1 MERYCDAVCFLGAIV
16 WLVKAVVMEST
27 MRSLQPLRT
36 RNHGESDQLAF
47 CIGFLLKNVCLYG
60 KEKLKIF
67 MKIVKKKTPALE
79 MYFLVPGCQERHPL
93 TNLKYKKDHRGIG
106 YLAIVDLELGPSRS
120 TLNIS

>member
-1 MERYCDAVCFLGAIV
+1 MVRQGEEMFCSVWYKRVKWRCDTVCFLGAIV

-47 CIGFLLKNVCLYG
+47 CIGFLLKTICLYG

-67 MKIVKKKTPALE
+67 MKIVEKH
-79 MYFLVPGCQERHPL
+79 QH
-93 TNLKYKKDHRGIG
+93 LKWIF
-106 YLAIVDLELGPSRS
+106 
-120 TLNIS
+120 